1 MTGRRTRI
9 TVVVAA
15 VLVGGGVAAALTV
28 SGTGDDAAARSDL
41 PSETAEVVLETLVD
55 TQTEDGDLGYGE
67 DTTVTGRIGGT
78 VTALPLAGAVIDRGQ
93 AVYHVDDT
101 PVVLLFGTLPAYRT
115 LAVDTEG
122 AEGADVRQFEENL
135 SALGYGGFTVDD
147 EYTDATADA
156 VEAWQEDLGLAET
169 GTVDLGRVVYAPG
182 AVRVAT
188 LAAAVGDATQPGG
201 SVLTHTGTTRVVT
214 VELEVADQRLA
225 VKDAAVAITLPDG
238 RETTGKIT
246 GSQTVIET
254 TESTGAGGEGD
265 TTETKLEVTVTPDD
279 PAAFDGLDQATVD
292 IGFTA
297 STREDVLTV
306 PVAALLAL
314 AEGGYGVE
322 VVEGRTSRIIAV
334 ETGLFAGGR
343 VEVSGTGLSEGQNV
357 GMPS

>member
-1 MTGRRTRI
+1 MTGRRTKI
-9 TVVVAA
+9 TIVAAA
-15 VLVGGGVAAALTV
+15 VLVGGGVAAALV
-28 SGTGDDAAARSDL
+28 VPGTGDDAAAQSDL
-41 PSETAEVVLETLVD
+41 PPETAEVVLETLVD
-55 TQTEDGDLGYGE
+55 TQTESGDLGHGE

-78 VTALPLAGAVIDRGQ
+78 VTALPLTGAVIDRGQ

-101 PVVLLFGTLPAYRT
+101 PVVLLFGTLPAYRA
-115 LAVDTEG
+115 LAVDT
-122 AEGADVRQFEENL
+122 EGADVRQFEENL
-135 SALGYGGFTVDD
+135 SALGYGGFTVDE

-188 LAAAVGDATQPGG
+188 LTAAVGDATQPGG

-225 VKDAAVAITLPDG
+225 VKDAAVGITLPDG

-279 PAAFDGLDQATVD
+279 PAAFDGLDQASVD
-292 IGFTA
+292 VGFTA
-297 STREDVLTV
+297 STRENVLTV

-322 VVEGRTSRIIAV
+322 VVEGRTTRIIAV

-343 VEVSGTGLSEGQNV
+343 VEVSGTGLSEGQKV